1 MFKSRLTQVAALASA
16 FLSLGATSCAEPPN
30 GGGPGAE
37 PDTQRAGALTAQDRL
52 TACSADP
59 RVIAGLV
66 SAQICAGADIFFN
79 ETFNG
84 NGRTCGTCHSAFHN
98 FTIDGPFVQNLKA
111 TNPGDPLFV
120 ADNVPAL
127 ATLETPFLAQNGG
140 VLENVDGFE
149 DLTNKFVVRGVPH
162 LLALATSITPDPA
175 DGEPTPPVDRV
186 GWGGDGAPGDGSL
199 RSFLNGAITQHYP
212 KTLARVPGVDFRL
225 ATDQEQ
231 DLVLAFQLNLGRQN
245 ELDINQVN
253 MFDAAANEGR
263 RAFIDPARGRCNE
276 CHANAGA
283 NSLPSGK
290 NRNFDTR
297 TRLVNPFSSVPA
309 VFDGGF
315 GGKDLAQPNFDA
327 VDAGFLNSY
336 GDGTFNTPPLIEAA
350 DTGPFFHTNTFTN
363 LEGAAGFYRNFPFSG
378 SPADQILAQKFGTPV
393 SFSNDDANL
402 IARFLRGLNV
412 ALNLDMAEQRL
423 TAAQALANRFHNTRA
438 DVQQGLMR
446 LAESELND
454 ALNVL
459 TDPAT
464 PQPFYPVAVDRIG
477 LAKQEIDAGLAA
489 TDWSTRQSHI
499 STGFSRVQNA
509 RDQIGANIT
518 FRLGAADLMF

>member
-1 MFKSRLTQVAALASA
+1 MSRPRLTFTALLVPLFSMSCGAAPTDLELERSA
-16 FLSLGATSCAEPPN
+16 AV
-30 GGGPGAE
+30 
-37 PDTQRAGALTAQDRL
+37 TAQDRL
-52 TACSADP
+52 TACNSDP
-59 RVIAGLV
+59 RVVAGLV
-66 SAQICAGADIFFN
+66 SAQICAGADIFFH
-79 ETFNG
+79 ETFDG

-111 TNPGDPLFV
+111 TNPNDPLFV
-120 ADNVPAL
+120 AENDPDL
-127 ATLETPFLAQNGG
+127 ASLETPFLEQNGG
-140 VLENVDGFE
+140 VLENIDGFE
-149 DLTNKFVVRGVPH
+149 DLQNKFVIRSVPH
-162 LLALATSITPDPA
+162 LLSLATSIAPDPA
-175 DGEPTPPVDRV
+175 DGEPVPPASRV

-212 KTLARVPGVDFRL
+212 KTTARQPGVDFRL

-231 DLVLAFQLNLGRQN
+231 DLVLAFQMNLGRLN
-245 ELDINQVN
+245 EIDINQVN

-283 NSLPSGK
+283 NSLPSGL

-297 TRLVNPFSSVPA
+297 TRLVNTFSSAPG

-315 GGKDLAQPNFDA
+315 GGQGLSQPNFDA
-327 VDAGFLNSY
+327 VDAGFLNAY
-336 GDGTFNTPPLIEAA
+336 GDGTFSTPPLIEAA

-363 LEGAAGFYRNFPFSG
+363 MEGVAGFYRAFPFSG
-378 SPADQILAQKFGTPV
+378 SPADNILAQKFGTPV

-412 ALNLDMAEQRL
+412 ALNLDMAQQRL
-423 TAAQALANRFHNTRA
+423 TAAQTLANQFHDTRV
-438 DVQQGLMR
+438 DVQKGLMQ
-446 LAESELND
+446 LAENELND
-454 ALNVL
+454 ALSVL
-459 TDPAT
+459 TDQAT
-464 PQPFYPVAVDRIG
+464 TQPFYPVSVDRTG

-499 STGFSRVQNA
+499 STALSRVQNA
-509 RDQIGANIT
+509 RDQIGSNIT
-518 FRLGAADLMF
+518 FRLGAGDLMF

>member
-1 MFKSRLTQVAALASA
+1 MSRPHLTSIVL
-16 FLSLGATSCAEPPN
+16 FVPLLSMSCGAPPD
-30 GGGPGAE
+30 PVESQRGA
-37 PDTQRAGALTAQDRL
+37 ALTAQDRL
-52 TACSADP
+52 NACNADP
-59 RVIAGLV
+59 RVVAGLV
-66 SAQICAGADIFFN
+66 SAQICAGADMFFH

-84 NGRTCGTCHSAFHN
+84 NGRTCGSCHSAFHN

-111 TNPGDPLFV
+111 TNPNDPLFV
-120 ADNVPAL
+120 AENDPAL
-127 ATLETPFLAQNGG
+127 AGMETPFLEQNGG

-149 DLTNKFVVRGVPH
+149 DPQNKFVVRSVPH
-162 LLALATSITPDPA
+162 LLALATSIAPDPA
-175 DGEPTPPVDRV
+175 DGEPVPPKSRV

-212 KTLARVPGVDFRL
+212 KTMARQPGVDFRL

-231 DLVLAFQLNLGRQN
+231 DLVLAFQLNLGRLN
-245 ELDINQVN
+245 EIDINQVN

-283 NSLPSGK
+283 NSLPSGL

-297 TRLVNPFSSVPA
+297 TRLVNTFSSAPA

-315 GGKDLAQPNFDA
+315 GGQGLAQPNFDA
-327 VDAGFLNSY
+327 VNAGFLNSY
-336 GDGTFNTPPLIEAA
+336 GDGTFSTPPLIEAA

-363 LEGAAGFYRNFPFSG
+363 MEGVAGFYRNFPFSG
-378 SPADQILAQKFGTPV
+378 SPADNLLAQKFGTPV

-412 ALNLDMAEQRL
+412 ALNLDMAQQRL
-423 TAAQALANRFHNTRA
+423 TAAQTLANRFHDTRA
-438 DVQQGLMR
+438 DVQAGLMQ
-446 LAESELND
+446 LAENELND
-454 ALNVL
+454 ALSVL
-459 TDPAT
+459 TDQAT
-464 PQPFYPVAVDRIG
+464 TQPFYPVSVDRIG

-489 TDWSTRQSHI
+489 TDWSARQSHI
-499 STGFSRVQNA
+499 STALSRTQNA
-509 RDQIGANIT
+509 RDQIGSNIT
-518 FRLGAADLMF
+518 FRLGAGDLMF